1 MCLHKIEALSHA
13 SCQFYRFAMCQVA
26 DYNIRRLFQQRFDIY
41 QQLIGVVTQYEVHSG
56 LDDPHL
62 DAAVNWFRAAQ
73 SSTQRFDNLVFLDL
87 LEVQEEIV
95 LKTLKKSVKS
105 APKALSTQLA
115 QLAASLQVNHDDLA
129 ALKVQYRYQQG
140 TYTSYQS

>member
-1 MCLHKIEALSHA
+1 MCLQNIEALSQA
-13 SCQFYRFAMCQVA
+13 SCQFYRYAIRQVA

-41 QQLIGVVTQYEVHSG
+41 QQLIDVVTQHEVHSA

-62 DAAVNWFRAAQ
+62 DAAVNWFKAAQ

-95 LKTLKKSVKS
+95 LNSLKKSVKS
-105 APKALSTQLA
+105 TPKMLSTQLA

-140 TYTSYQS
+140 SSPSYQS